1 MQLYERDKVLED
13 CLSVFA
19 RHGYTNTSTGMLAE
33 AAGISKA
40 LIFHH
45 FSSKKKL
52 YFSLLEHCFDKI
64 QAGLRLEAVL
74 EHDDFFAA
82 LDQFSR
88 FKFDYFRKF
97 PDAYHLVYEAF
108 YSAPDELKE
117 EIEEKYGQVIASKN
131 QVWEKLFAK
140 VPLRRGVDRKQAFEL
155 IMVMLEHFEKKFL
168 SDVIDIDD
176 VDEEYVRDFFDQMNT
191 FCSMLRHGIE

>member
-19 RHGYTNTSTGMLAE
+19 RHGYKNTSTGMLAE

-64 QAGLRLEAVL
+64 QAELRLEAVL
-74 EHDDFFAA
+74 EYQDFFEA

-97 PDAYHLVYEAF
+97 PDAYQLVYEAL
-108 YSAPDELKE
+108 YSAPDELKGE
-117 EIEEKYGQVIASKN
+117 LEEKYGQVIAAKN
-131 QVWEKLFAK
+131 QIWEKLFEK
-140 VPLRRGVDRKQAFEL
+140 VPLREGVDRKQAFEL
-155 IMVMLEHFEKKFL
+155 IMVTLEHFERKFL
-168 SDVIDIDD
+168 ADVIDIDA
-176 VDEEYVRDFFDQMNT
+176 VDKEYVHDFFGQMNT
-191 FCSMLRHGIE
+191 FCSMIRHGIE